1 MLAKWYDNEISIGI
15 MTRKYL
21 HDGETTEDFIP
32 RLVSIF
38 SDDLKDKAKKVLE
51 NADFLPAGRTLY
63 GAGFKDKRK
72 VSMSNC
78 YILPTPEDNIESI
91 FETAK
96 RIARIS
102 SYGGGCG
109 IDISKL
115 RPKDSKVNNSA
126 KTSTGA
132 VSFLNLFNTT
142 AGTIGQNGR
151 RAALMV
157 ALDCTHPDIE
167 EFLHIKQNNQKLASM
182 NISIKF
188 TNEFMEE
195 VKNNKEFTLKFKT
208 PHETITKTINAREF
222 FIEFCKT
229 QWDWGDPGAL
239 FIDRIRSFNLL
250 SGYPEYRIDV
260 SNPCVT
266 GDTVI
271 LTNKGYERIK
281 SLCGKETT
289 VWNGYEWSKVVPRI
303 TGHNQKMLR
312 VTVSNGMSLDCT
324 RYHKFIMVDGSRVK
338 AEELNV
344 GDKLAK
350 WEYPV
355 IDGNDEYIGHDAYTN
370 GFYSGDGTKGVNEI
384 AVYGNKV
391 SIIPYL
397 NTRLVEKYNE
407 KQDRTLVVLNEDP
420 IGKTFVPAPSSTKRY
435 KLNWLAGLIDADG
448 TRNDVGGSVSVTSV
462 NKEFLKNVQLMV
474 TSLGCHSSVIKDRD
488 ESDRELPMNNG
499 TGGKQL
505 YHCQATYR
513 LVISAWYV
521 RKLLDMGL
529 NTHRVDIDPHPDR
542 NAGRFITVTSIKE
555 IPDEETVYCF
565 TEPKNHSGVFNGIMT
580 AQCAEFMGNGGNSC
594 NLGSINLYNV
604 IDNKFSRE
612 ACVNY
617 DRLKSVT
624 DTAVRILDEILDYGR
639 DMQPLEINK
648 ECIDNWRS
656 IGLGVFGLA
665 DALVAMKIRY
675 GSKESRLL
683 ISDIMDTIMEQA
695 LTTSAILAKEKGTF
709 KCYDWNKTKGSQI
722 IKAYKGTK
730 VYSLI
735 EKYGLRNGT
744 LLSIAPTGTIS
755 LFAGRFTGGVE
766 PMYKVAY
773 ERTTHST
780 EDQHKHFFVYAR
792 GVEDLLKYYHMSTK
806 NTPVD
811 VIKKKFPFVVESHEI
826 NPMERVALQGVM
838 QDYVDNAISSTV
850 NLPNSVTWEEIY
862 DIYLAAWEQG
872 LKGITVFRDGCKRGN
887 ILGVKPETKEVTT
900 YNSILPTKRRNKK
913 RINGATFRQS
923 TSCVESM
930 YVTVNKT
937 DDGDVFEVF
946 TNPSGGCKS
955 NIGTI
960 TRLISLALRSGIKV
974 NKVIEELRENKCPA
988 CQVLRRQGKD
998 VSLSCANAIA
1008 DAMEQ
1013 MITGEEEANDVKT
1026 SDEFKEC
1033 PECHRKTLRPEGK
1046 CWTCSSCGYNAC
1058 E

>member
-1 MLAKWYDNEISIGI
+1 MLAKWYDNEISMGI
-15 MTRKYL
+15 MNRKYL
-21 HDGETTEDFIP
+21 HDGETAKDFIP

-38 SDDLKDKAKKVLE
+38 SAELQPCAKKVLD

-63 GAGFKDKRK
+63 GAGFKDARK

-78 YILPTPEDNIESI
+78 YILPTPDDNIESI
-91 FETAK
+91 FDTAK

-132 VSFLNLFNTT
+132 VSFLNLFDTT

-157 ALDCTHPDIE
+157 GLDCTHPDIE
-167 EFLHIKQNNQKLASM
+167 EFLHIKQNNVKLASM

-188 TNEFMEE
+188 TNEFMEA
-195 VKNNKEFTLKFKT
+195 VKDNKDFELKFKT
-208 PHETITKTINAREF
+208 PHETISKTINARDF
-222 FIEFCKT
+222 FVEFCKT

-250 SGYPEYRIDV
+250 SGYPEYKIDI

-266 GDTVI
+266 GNTVI
-271 LTNKGYERIK
+271 LTSNGYEQIK

-289 VWNGYEWSKVVPRI
+289 VWNGYEWSNVVPRI

-312 VTVSNGMSLDCT
+312 ITMSNGMSLDCT
-324 RYHKFIMVDGSRVK
+324 RYHKFIMENGSRVK
-338 AEELNV
+338 AEELSI
-344 GDKLAK
+344 GDKIAK

-355 IDGNDEYIGHDAYTN
+355 IEGTESYIGHDAYTN
-370 GFYSGDGTKGVNEI
+370 GFYSGDGTKGCNEI
-384 AVYGNKV
+384 AVYGEKSSV
-391 SIIPYL
+391 IPYL
-397 NTRLVEKYNE
+397 NTSSIGKYNE
-407 KQDRTLVVLNEDP
+407 KQDRTLVVLNEKP
-420 IGKTFVPAPSSTKRY
+420 LGKEFVPSSNATKEY

-448 TRNDVGGSVSVTSV
+448 NDSGSVSVTSV
-462 NKEFLKNVQLMV
+462 NKEFLGKVQLMIS
-474 TSLGCHSSVIKDRD
+474 TLGCHSSVIKDRD
-488 ESDRELPMNNG
+488 ELDKELPANDGTNG
-499 TGGKQL
+499 KNL

-513 LVISAWYV
+513 LIISAWYI

-529 NTHRVDIDPHPDR
+529 NLHRVRVNPHPDR
-542 NAGRFITVTSIKE
+542 NAARFITVTSIDE
-555 IPDEETVYCF
+555 ISDEETVYCF

-580 AQCAEFMGNGGNSC
+580 AQCGEYLGNGGNSC
-594 NLGSINLYNV
+594 NLGSINLYNMV
-604 IDNKFSRE
+604 DNKFTDK
-612 ACVNY
+612 AHVNF
-617 DRLKSVT
+617 DKLTVT
-624 DTAVRILDEILDYGR
+624 VDTAVRMLDEILDYGY
-639 DMQPLEINK
+639 DMQPLDINRK
-648 ECIDNWRS
+648 CIKNWRA

-665 DALVAMKIRY
+665 DALVAMGIRY
-675 GSKESRLL
+675 GSEESR
-683 ISDIMDTIMEQA
+683 SFVSNVMDHILEQA
-695 LTTSAILAKEKGTF
+695 LKASADLA
-709 KCYDWNKTKGSQI
+709 KTKGAFEKYDWEKTKKSQVVM
-722 IKAYKGTK
+722 AYKGTE
-730 VYSLI
+730 VYDKI
-735 EKYGLRNGT
+735 QEYGLRNGS
-744 LLSIAPTGTIS
+744 LISIAPTGTIS

-766 PMYKVAY
+766 PMYKIGY

-792 GVEDLLKYYHMSTK
+792 GVEDLLKYHHMDAES
-806 NTPVD
+806 TPVD
-811 VIKKKFPFVVESHEI
+811 VIKKRFPFVAESHEI
-826 NPMERVALQGVM
+826 DPMERVVLQGVM

-850 NLPNSVTWEEIY
+850 NLPNNATWEEIY
-862 DIYLAAWEQG
+862 GIYINAWQQG

-887 ILGVKPETKEVTT
+887 ILGVTEEKPKETKSPQ
-900 YNSILPTKRRNKK
+900 YNTIVPAKRRDKK
-913 RINGATFRQS
+913 RIEGATFRQS
-923 TSCVESM
+923 TSCVSSM

-974 NKVIEELRENKCPA
+974 EKVIEELRENKCPA

-1013 MITGEEEANDVKT
+1013 MITGKDEVDDVET
-1026 SDEFKEC
+1026 SEEFKEC
-1033 PECHRKTLRPEGK
+1033 PECHKKTLRPEGK